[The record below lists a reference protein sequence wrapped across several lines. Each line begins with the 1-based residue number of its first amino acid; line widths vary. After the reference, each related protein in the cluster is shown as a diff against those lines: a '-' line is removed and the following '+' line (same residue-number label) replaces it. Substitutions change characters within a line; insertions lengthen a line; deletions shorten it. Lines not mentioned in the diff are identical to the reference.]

1 MQSFFHQAPS
11 LLMLRPC
18 CMPCGAPLVNRCGLQ
33 VFTAGGYFRE
43 AASMFQDMQAG
54 GVELT
59 EETYMLLM
67 LACGEGGL
75 SADAG
80 EIYR

>member
-1 MQSFFHQAPS
+1 M
-11 LLMLRPC
+11 
-18 CMPCGAPLVNRCGLQ
+18 
-33 VFTAGGYFRE
+33 FTAGGYFRE

-75 SADAG
+75 STEAG